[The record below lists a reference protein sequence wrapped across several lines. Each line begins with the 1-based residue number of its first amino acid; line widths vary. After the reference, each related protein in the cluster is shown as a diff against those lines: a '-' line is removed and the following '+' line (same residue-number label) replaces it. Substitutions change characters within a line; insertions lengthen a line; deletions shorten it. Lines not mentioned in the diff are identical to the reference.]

1 MTTIRAQVIL
11 HTVDAFAANYVTN
24 SWALE
29 SGTSTDPGTDFTP
42 AFDAFYTAMQGY
54 LSPTIA
60 TSGHQIK
67 WYDLPGPGQPNY
79 PFDETTFGL
88 GAAPSGTALP
98 DELAVCLSFQGVRV
112 AGQPQARRRGRI
124 YFGPV
129 DQTAQTANRPSA
141 GILTALATA
150 AVTFQT
156 DIQAAATGADWVIWS
171 VANQS
176 AVPVVDGWID
186 NAFDV
191 QRRRGVEATSRT
203 TWVSP

>member
-1 MTTIRAQVIL
+1 MTTVRAQVIL
-11 HTVDAFAANYVTN
+11 HTVDATPANYVTN

-29 SGTSTDPGTDFTP
+29 TGDSNDPGADFTP
-42 AFDAFYTAMQGY
+42 AFDTFYTSMQGF
-54 LSPTIA
+54 LSPVVA

-79 PFDETTFGL
+79 PFDETTFAL

-98 DELAVCLSFQGVRV
+98 DELALCISFQGVRV

-124 YFGPV
+124 YFGPL
-129 DQTAQTANRPSA
+129 DQTGITGNRPNST
-141 GILTALATA
+141 IMTAAATA
-150 AVTFQT
+150 MIALMS
-156 DIQAAATGADWVIWS
+156 DIAAAATGSELVVWS

-176 AVPVVDGWID
+176 AVAVTDGWID
-186 NAFDV
+186 NAWDI

-203 TWVSP
+203 TF

>member
-1 MTTIRAQVIL
+1 MSTARAQVIL

-24 SWALE
+24 SWAIE
-29 SGTSTDPGTDFTP
+29 TGTSTDPGTDFTP
-42 AFDAFYTAMQGY
+42 AFDAFYTELQGY
-54 LSPTIA
+54 FSPTIA
-60 TSGHQIK
+60 TAGHQIK

-79 PFDETTFGL
+79 PFDETVFSL

-98 DELAVCLSFQGVRV
+98 DELAICLSFQGVRT
-112 AGQPQARRRGRI
+112 AGLPQARRRGRI
-124 YFGPV
+124 YFGPL
-129 DQTAQTANRPSA
+129 DQTAVTSNRPSA
-141 GILTALATA
+141 GVIAALATA
-150 AVTFQT
+150 AINLQT
-156 DIQAAATGADWVIWS
+156 AIQAAATGADLVIWS

-203 TWVSP
+203 TWASP